1 MCIPMKKLLL
11 IVVVFA
17 YVFIGRAE
25 QIDINFEY
33 PDIEGDF
40 YLAGTVFFPPSSVMS
55 VNNILILD
63 TSTKKEIAS
72 KITVQE
78 RWPDDSIM
86 SVEIIFP
93 ASSQKKTTYT
103 IHYGSDIKRRKT
115 FSEPA
120 VLPTISFFPAGA
132 GRPVENVDIS
142 VGQINV
148 RVDKSTNIR
157 YWWYIV
163 PMAILLF
170 LTVYRS
176 VRTIRTQK
184 L

>member
-1 MCIPMKKLLL
+1 MHIPMNKFIL
-11 IVVVFA
+11 IVLLACVFT
-17 YVFIGRAE
+17 GRAE
-25 QIDINFEY
+25 QIGVNFEY
-33 PDIEGDF
+33 PDVEGDF
-40 YLAGTVFFPPSSVMS
+40 YLAGTVFFPPSSILS
-55 VNNILILD
+55 INNICVLD
-63 TSTKKEIAS
+63 TNTKKEIAS
-72 KITVQE
+72 KIVVVE
-78 RWPDDSIM
+78 KWPDDSIM

-93 ASSQKKTTYT
+93 ANSQKKTEYA
-103 IHYGSDIKRRKT
+103 ISYGSDVKRRKT

-120 VLPTISFFPAGA
+120 VLPTVSFFPAGT
-132 GRPVENVDIS
+132 GRSAENVDVS

-148 RVDKSTNIR
+148 RVDKSASVR

-163 PMAILLF
+163 PMVILLF

>member
-1 MCIPMKKLLL
+1 MKKLIL
-11 IVVVFA
+11 VVFVFA
-17 YVFIGRAE
+17 YVFIGWAE

-55 VNNILILD
+55 VNNILVLD
-63 TSTKKEIAS
+63 AGTKNEIAS

-78 RWPDDSIM
+78 KWPDDSIM

-93 ASSQKKTTYT
+93 ANSQKKTNYA

-148 RVDKSTNIR
+148 RVDKSTSIR
-157 YWWYIV
+157 YWWYIA
-163 PMAILLF
+163 PMGIFCFSLF
-170 LTVYRS
+170 TEAS
-176 VRTIRTQK
+176 EP
-184 L
+184 